1 MMVSEPSGFTL
12 LTVKNGSLSENT
24 SHLSRL
30 DPLFNKKQKLISII
44 TILTCGLKKHQIT
57 IKVGLFCSIP
67 ELKGDLVFDL
77 TLFFRITN

>member
-30 DPLFNKKQKLISII
+30 DPLFNKKQKAISII
-44 TILTCGLKKHQIT
+44 TILKHQIK
-57 IKVGLFCSIP
+57 IKVGLF
-67 ELKGDLVFDL
+67 
-77 TLFFRITN
+77 

>member
-1 MMVSEPSGFTL
+1 MIVSEPSGFTL

-24 SHLSRL
+24 SHLSRF
-30 DPLFNKKQKLISII
+30 DPLFNKKQKAISII
-44 TILTCGLKKHQIT
+44 TILICGQHQIT

>member
-30 DPLFNKKQKLISII
+30 DPLFNKKQKAISII
-44 TILTCGLKKHQIT
+44 TILTLIFSQTSDKNQGWIILKYT
-57 IKVGLFCSIP
+57 
-67 ELKGDLVFDL
+67 
-77 TLFFRITN
+77 

>member
-30 DPLFNKKQKLISII
+30 DPLFNKKQKAISII
-44 TILTCGLKKHQIT
+44 TILTLAKIRLALRLDYFA
-57 IKVGLFCSIP
+57 VYL
-67 ELKGDLVFDL
+67 
-77 TLFFRITN
+77 N

>member
-30 DPLFNKKQKLISII
+30 DPLFNKRKSNFNNNNLNNFFTNVKLP
-44 TILTCGLKKHQIT
+44 LKLDYLA
-57 IKVGLFCSIP
+57 VYL
-67 ELKGDLVFDL
+67 
-77 TLFFRITN
+77 N